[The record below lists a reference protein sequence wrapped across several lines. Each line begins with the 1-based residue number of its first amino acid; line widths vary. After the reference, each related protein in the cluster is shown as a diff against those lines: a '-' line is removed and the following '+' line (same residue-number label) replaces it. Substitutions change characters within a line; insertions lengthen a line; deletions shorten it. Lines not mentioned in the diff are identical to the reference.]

1 MNILLLSAY
10 HSASH
15 RYWCEGLIKAFPEH
29 NWILKTQPARHFSWR
44 VQASGLLWGLEADA
58 DFKRSYDLI
67 VATSLSDLGTLKA
80 MCPALQSVPVWVYFH
95 ENQFAHPLSG
105 KQNRDHQ
112 IGWQFQSIQ
121 NALMADWI
129 SFNTNFNRRT
139 FVEGARKLL
148 KRLPE
153 KLPGDPISRIE
164 RQSDVLP
171 VPLSDT
177 CRAFKQVPKEK
188 DLIIWN
194 HRWEWDKQPKRF
206 LTALTEMRDDGIDFR
221 LAMMGSG
228 GGRSIEFD
236 EFKDCLADRL
246 VQWGHASAEDYNHWL
261 SRAGIGVSTALHD
274 FQGLSMLE
282 LAQAGATVVLPNR
295 VAYPECLPGAA
306 FYPGSEQS
314 ERPDIDDLKAVLV
327 ALLRGELAQRPS
339 LDRLPEWAQL
349 RSEYDERL
357 RFIASMCGHRQPTVT
372 GQ

>member
-15 RYWCEGLIKAFPEH
+15 RYWCEGLMAAFPEH
-29 NWILKTQPARHFSWR
+29 NWTLKTQPARHFSWR
-44 VQASGLLWGLEADA
+44 VRASGMLWGLEAEA
-58 DFKRSYDLI
+58 DFRQPYDLI
-67 VATSLSDLGTLKA
+67 IATSLSGLAPLKA
-80 MCPALQSVPVWVYFH
+80 MCPALQSVPIWVYFH

-129 SFNTNFNRRT
+129 SFNTDFNRRT
-139 FVEGARKLL
+139 FLDGARKLL

-153 KLPGDPISRIE
+153 KLPGDPMSRLE

-171 VPLSDT
+171 VPLNDA
-177 CRAFKQVPKEK
+177 CRVFRKVPKER
-188 DLIIWN
+188 DLIVWN

-206 LTALTEMRDDGIDFR
+206 LTALSEISRAGFDFR

-236 EFKDCLADRL
+236 EFRDHLADHL
-246 VQWGHASAEDYNHWL
+246 VHWGHASVDDYDYWM
-261 SRAGIGVSTALHD
+261 SKAGIGVSTSLHD

-282 LAQAGATVVLPNR
+282 LAQAGATVVVPNR

-306 FYPGSEQS
+306 FYPGSELD
-314 ERPDIDDLKAVLV
+314 ERQDIDDLKAVLM
-327 ALLRGELAQRPS
+327 ALLQGEVAQRP
-339 LDRLPEWAQL
+339 LIDTLPEWTQL
-349 RSEYDERL
+349 RTEYAERI
-357 RFIASMCGHRQPTVT
+357 RFIASMSGHRQPRST
-372 GQ
+372 GL